1 MKNGGYRWLAVAI
14 LFIGS
19 VYVHAQTDR
28 LDAVTEHRLDSY
40 FAFYK
45 SKSAQT
51 SAPYSM
57 TGYKLDNGNKLLT
70 IMANDAFAAQDFTT
84 ESVAKIYRKV
94 ANILPSPYNK
104 YKIRIAV
111 GGVSIDLMATGGQA
125 NTNSIIQGWG
135 DIEYKGNPWVRNV
148 SRPFDIS
155 RGLDNRHL
163 TIYASHGRY
172 YDRSRNRWQWQRP
185 SLFATTEDLFTPTIV
200 VPYLIPMLQN
210 AGAIVYTPR
219 ERDWQPREVIVDNN
233 HSTPGAKYE
242 EVSAGSRKWSD
253 TPKRGFAF
261 HEAPYSDHENP
272 FDVGTA
278 RQIKATKSKQ
288 KISLVSYT
296 PDIPEAGSYAV
307 YVSYQTVEKSV
318 DDAEYI
324 VCHKG
329 QETRFRVNQQMGG
342 NTWVYLG
349 TFDFDQGCNELNR
362 VVLTNNASHRGVV
375 TADAVRFGGGMGN
388 VERGGTT
395 SGMPRAMEAARY
407 NAQWSGVPY
416 SIYSTKNGVDDYADD
431 INVRPLTTNWL
442 AGGSVYV
449 PLKEG
454 KKVPIELSLAVHSDA
469 GYSRNGKDLIGS
481 LAICTTSNNDG
492 VLNAGVPR
500 TISKDLAKSLLD
512 GIASDLKAK
521 YGHWAVRYLWDR
533 NYSETRNPEVPSAII
548 ETLSHQNF
556 PDMAYAQDPNFKFTL
571 ARSIYKTIL
580 KYTARQH
587 GCRYTVQPLAPK
599 NVRTRIDAQGKIVV
613 EWEPQTDSTEPI
625 AIPASYVVYTRTGNG
640 GFDNGKV
647 VNSSH
652 YTLEPQPGLQYD
664 FKVTALNA
672 GGESFASPIVSALYQ
687 SAQAKAVLVVNAF
700 DRLSAPQVVDNGT
713 RQGFDIDADPGVS
726 YGLTAW
732 NGRQTEF
739 SVNRMG
745 IEGPGGLGYGGEEM
759 GGSFVCGND
768 FSYAAEHATAIASAR
783 KYNVVSCCRDAIDN
797 HKVTVDDYPCLD
809 LILGMQRYTP
819 YALQYYKTF
828 TPTWQEMLKK
838 YTRQGGSLLVS
849 GAYIGS
855 DMCDDK
861 EQQFLSSVLQ
871 TTYCA
876 TDSLT
881 ADTCLTGL
889 GVNFGIIR
897 QLNRYHY
904 AATHA
909 EILHPTANSY
919 CAMQY
924 ADGTSAAVAYNGS
937 DYKLFVMGFP
947 FECISSVEMRGRLMQ
962 GIMQFLQK

>member
-1 MKNGGYRWLAVAI
+1 MKNGVYRWLAAALVA
-14 LFIGS
+14 LGCMS
-19 VYVHAQTDR
+19 VHAQTCR
-28 LDAVTEHRLDSY
+28 LDATTERQLDYYFLSY
-40 FAFYK
+40 KAK
-45 SKSAQT
+45 KSARYAQMQ
-51 SAPYSM
+51 M
-57 TGYKLDNGNKLLT
+57 TGYKIDNGKKVLT
-70 IMANDAFAAQDFTT
+70 VMANDAFAQQDFTP
-84 ESVAKIYRKV
+84 ELVAKIYRKI
-94 ANILPSPYNK
+94 AALLPAPYSE
-104 YKIRIAV
+104 YTIRIAV
-111 GGVSIDLMATGGQA
+111 NGITIDLMAASGA
-125 NTNSIIQGWG
+125 TNSNSITQAWG
-135 DIEYKGNPWVRNV
+135 NIDYKGNPWVRNV
-148 SRPFDIS
+148 SRPFGIS
-155 RGLDNRHL
+155 SGLDNRHL

-172 YDRSRNRWQWQRP
+172 YDRSRNSWQWQRP

-200 VPYLIPMLQN
+200 VPYLIPMLEN
-210 AGAIVYTPR
+210 AGAVVYTPR
-219 ERDWQPREVIVDNN
+219 ERDWQPHEVIVDNN
-233 HSTPGAKYE
+233 RSTPGAKYE
-242 EVSAGSRKWSD
+242 EVSTGSREWKD
-253 TPKRGFAF
+253 APRRGFAF
-261 HEAPYSDHENP
+261 HDATYSDHENP
-272 FDVGTA
+272 FDVGSA
-278 RQIKATKSKQ
+278 RQIKATKSKS

-296 PDIPEAGSYAV
+296 PNIPEAGSYAV
-307 YVSYQTVEKSV
+307 YVSYQTVDKSV

-342 NTWVYLG
+342 GTWVYLG
-349 TFDFDQGCNELNR
+349 TFDFDQGCNEFNR

-416 SIYSTKNGVDDYADD
+416 SIYSTKDGVDDYADD

-449 PLKEG
+449 PLIEG

-481 LAICTTSNNDG
+481 LAIYTTNTNDG
-492 VLNAGVPR
+492 VLNAGIPR

-512 GIASDLKAK
+512 GMASDLKAK
-521 YGHWAVRYLWDR
+521 YGHWAIRYLWDR

-571 ARSIYKTIL
+571 ARSIYKSIL

-587 GCRYTVQPLAPK
+587 GTRYTVQPLAPK
-599 NVRTRIDAQGKIVV
+599 NVRTRIDDQGGIVV
-613 EWEPQTDSTEPI
+613 EWEPQADPTENTAMPT
-625 AIPASYVVYTRTGNG
+625 AYVVYTRSGKG
-640 GFDNGKV
+640 GFDNGRV
-647 VNSSH
+647 VTATS
-652 YTLEPQPGLQYD
+652 YAVTPQPGLQYD
-664 FKVTALNA
+664 FKVTAINA
-672 GGESFASPIVSALYQ
+672 GGESFASPMVSALYQ
-687 SAQAKAVLVVNAF
+687 SAEVNTVLVVNGF
-700 DRLSAPQVVDNGT
+700 DRLSAPQVVDNGS
-713 RQGFDIDADPGVS
+713 RQGFDLEADPGVS

-739 SVNRMG
+739 SVSRMG
-745 IEGPGGLGYGGEEM
+745 IEGSGGLGYGGEEM
-759 GGSFVCGND
+759 AGSFVCGND
-768 FSYAAEHATAIASAR
+768 FSYASEHTAAIASAR
-783 KYNVVSCCRDAIDN
+783 KYNVVSCCRDAIDSR
-797 HKVTVDDYPCLD
+797 KVSIDAYPCVD

-828 TPTWQEMLKK
+828 TPVWQEMLKT
-838 YTRQGGSLLVS
+838 YTRKGGSLLVS

-855 DMCDDK
+855 DMCEDS
-861 EQQFLSSVLQ
+861 ERQFLSSVLQ
-871 TTYCA
+871 VSYNP

-881 ADTCLTGL
+881 ADTCVTGL
-889 GVNFGIIR
+889 GINFGITR

-909 EILHPTANSY
+909 EIMHPTGNSY

-924 ADGTSAAVAYNGS
+924 ADGTSAAVAYSGT

-947 FECISSVEMRGRLMQ
+947 FECITLAETRDRLMQ